1 MAVTLT
7 DKDKRTLWLGAV
19 GSVLILGLVYVPTL
33 AGHWR
38 KMRSEM
44 HAMERT
50 LQQIRNPKNAK
61 QGFLDTQVPVYKMP
75 TTRNDQRFLY
85 RDKLTEQI
93 KKAGLKEVPL
103 QIEESRKWITG
114 GYKPLYFSY
123 AGKCSFDKLLK
134 LLVDLKTNPYYVSI
148 EALKIEADSKTPA
161 QGRKE
166 MTIELTLTTL
176 TLAEKTPS

>member
-19 GSVLILGLVYVPTL
+19 ASVVILGLVYVPRL
-33 AGHWR
+33 AGQWR
-38 KMRSEM
+38 SLRSEM
-44 HAMERT
+44 HAMEST
-50 LQQIRNPKNAK
+50 LQQIQNPKDAK
-61 QGFLDTQVPVYKMP
+61 QKFMDTQVPVYKMP
-75 TTRNDQRFLY
+75 VAADAQAFLF

-103 QIEESRKWITG
+103 QTEFSKKRVTG
-114 GYKPLYFSY
+114 GYQPLYVSY

-134 LLVDLKTNPYYVSI
+134 LLVDLKTNPYYVAV
-148 EALKIEADSKTPA
+148 EALKIEADPKTPA

-176 TLAEKTPS
+176 AKKTLS

>member
-7 DKDKRTLWLGAV
+7 DKDKRTLRLGAV
-19 GSVLILGLVYVPTL
+19 CSVLILGLVYVPRL

-44 HAMERT
+44 HAMEST
-50 LQQIRNPKNAK
+50 LRQIQNPRDAK
-61 QGFLDTQVPVYKMP
+61 QRFLDTQVPVYKMP
-75 TTRNDQRFLY
+75 TTPDDQAFLF

-103 QIEESRKWITG
+103 QTEFSKKRVTG
-114 GYKPLYFSY
+114 GYQPLYVSY

-134 LLVDLKTNPYYVSI
+134 LLVDLKTNPYYVGI
-148 EALKIEADSKTPA
+148 EALKIEADPKTPA

-176 TLAEKTPS
+176 AKKTLS